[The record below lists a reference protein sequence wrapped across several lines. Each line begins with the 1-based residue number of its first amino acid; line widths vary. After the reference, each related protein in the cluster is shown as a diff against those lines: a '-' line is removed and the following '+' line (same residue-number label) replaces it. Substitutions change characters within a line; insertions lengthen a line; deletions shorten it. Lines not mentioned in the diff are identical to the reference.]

1 MKIERKGLEMEIN
14 REDFGL
20 QLLTWRLRT
29 GRSQIEAGKI
39 LGCSRYTI
47 IDIEKAK
54 PISWRMAYRVFAR
67 FAEQLRHETLT
78 IPGNTK

>member
-14 REDFGL
+14 REDFAM

-67 FAEQLRHETLT
+67 FAEQLRKEVRL
-78 IPGNTK
+78 